1 MHAIQA
7 CHLRFNRRTA
17 GTSVAGTYRARYYFV
32 SKARS
37 KAITLVVKRSRH
49 VCRRQLSSEAL
60 F

>member
-17 GTSVAGTYRARYYFV
+17 GTSVAGTYRARYYL
-32 SKARS
+32 
-37 KAITLVVKRSRH
+37 LVKLVVKLVKRSRH
-49 VCRRQLSSEAL
+49 VCRRQLSSGAL